1 MKAHI
6 SGSQTELDA
15 AIKANL
21 LKVRQ
26 AGIAAG
32 AKAISHV
39 IYEIANDSDRTLE
52 KRIEDINKFC
62 KVGLGIGEKEK
73 AKS

>member
-32 AKAISHV
+32 TKAISHV
-39 IYEIANDSDRTLE
+39 IYEIANDNDRTLE
-52 KRIEDINKFC
+52 KRIEDIKKFC

-73 AKS
+73 TKT